1 MSKKICYYT
10 EIIIKGIIFHL
21 IFGYSMFA
29 IYFKFSINY
38 GMTPHSSEL
47 SEDEIP
53 AKRVAII
60 ITDGVRADLLYEV
73 ISIGETPFL
82 QNIIE
87 SKGIYGIS
95 HTKAPTE
102 TNHCITALF
111 SGHFDDGSITLKRLV
126 NKSIILDSVFNQSRF
141 SLGFGKEICALKIGE
156 DLECIP
162 YNKKNYLRR
171 KYELGDYDLLNLN
184 HNFFL
189 NASKNKTLKT
199 KLNQNKIIFAYHMN
213 FTDAIGHVFGG
224 TSNKLRNHLINLDS
238 YFFQLEKDFY
248 DFYKDNKTTFII
260 TSDHGMINFN
270 HGGSNTNLT
279 RTPFIIWGA
288 GIKKNEE
295 SKIDFD
301 NFKYEISQ
309 IDIPALISGLLGINF
324 PMNSL
329 GVVPIDIMNIS
340 DKIKSKILFG
350 NMMQIYEIYKV
361 HNEKIS
367 KSILYKQ
374 YHPLLYSEK
383 NIKHILNH
391 INNKDYIEAISKTYD
406 LINSIKKGIEYI
418 LHYDRVFLKTIIISG
433 YILWI
438 LNLFILVEKK
448 NKNILNVYDFYDLN
462 FIKRTIISVILLLIL
477 FVYLYLR
484 LSPLIYYILVFV
496 TCYYLWTIILNIEY
510 LQSFFIMK
518 NDIIFT
524 IKYIFTYIIAV
535 LSFWSLVRIFFNF
548 FIDINI

>member
-260 TSDHGMINFN
+260 TSDHGMINFS
-270 HGGSNTNLT
+270 HGGSNTTLT

-448 NKNILNVYDFYDLN
+448 NKNIFNVYDFYDLN

>member
-141 SLGFGKEICALKIGE
+141 SLGFGKEICNLTIGE

-162 YNKKNYLRR
+162 YNKKNYKRR

-189 NASKNKTLKT
+189 NASKNKTLKN
-199 KLNQNKIIFAYHMN
+199 KLNQNKIIFVYHMD

-238 YFFQLEKDFY
+238 YFLQLEKDFY

-260 TSDHGMINFN
+260 TSDHGMIDFN
-270 HGGSNTNLT
+270 HGGSNT
-279 RTPFIIWGA
+279 
-288 GIKKNEE
+288 
-295 SKIDFD
+295 
-301 NFKYEISQ
+301 
-309 IDIPALISGLLGINF
+309 
-324 PMNSL
+324 
-329 GVVPIDIMNIS
+329 
-340 DKIKSKILFG
+340 
-350 NMMQIYEIYKV
+350 
-361 HNEKIS
+361 
-367 KSILYKQ
+367 
-374 YHPLLYSEK
+374 
-383 NIKHILNH
+383 
-391 INNKDYIEAISKTYD
+391 
-406 LINSIKKGIEYI
+406 
-418 LHYDRVFLKTIIISG
+418 
-433 YILWI
+433 
-438 LNLFILVEKK
+438 
-448 NKNILNVYDFYDLN
+448 
-462 FIKRTIISVILLLIL
+462 
-477 FVYLYLR
+477 
-484 LSPLIYYILVFV
+484 
-496 TCYYLWTIILNIEY
+496 
-510 LQSFFIMK
+510 
-518 NDIIFT
+518 
-524 IKYIFTYIIAV
+524 
-535 LSFWSLVRIFFNF
+535 
-548 FIDINI
+548 

>member
-1 MSKKICYYT
+1 MSKKICHYT

-141 SLGFGKEICALKIGE
+141 SLGFGKEICVLKIGE

-260 TSDHGMINFN
+260 TSDHGMINFS

>member
-87 SKGIYGIS
+87 NKGIYGIS

-199 KLNQNKIIFAYHMN
+199 KINQNKIIFAYHMN

-260 TSDHGMINFN
+260 TSDHGMINFS
-270 HGGSNTNLT
+270 HGGSNINLT

>member
-1 MSKKICYYT
+1 
-10 EIIIKGIIFHL
+10 
-21 IFGYSMFA
+21 MFA

-260 TSDHGMINFN
+260 TSDHGMINFS

-548 FIDINI
+548 FYRH

>member
-1 MSKKICYYT
+1 MSKKICHYT

-260 TSDHGMINFN
+260 TSDHGMINFS